1 MNTKT
6 NNKDF
11 SKSSSL
17 ENQESN
23 EVFNGNANSLITAL
37 INHKDRCGE
46 KTNNSIKQTQLT
58 CPLPNSKYTRPSLIK
73 EEMNKLAKA
82 WCELLLGQIQEVRN
96 QPVPLKL
103 KPLKI

>member
-6 NNKDF
+6 QIKTFKD
-11 SKSSSL
+11 SVSL
-17 ENQESN
+17 EVRDCNKKVNRTAN
-23 EVFNGNANSLITAL
+23 EVATAL
-37 INHKDRCGE
+37 IHKERYGE
-46 KTNNSIKQTQLT
+46 KSNNSIKQTQLT
-58 CPLPNSKYTRPSLIK
+58 CPLPKSKDTRPPHIK

-103 KPLKI
+103 KPLRI